1 MIGVAHDPNAKLQST
16 QDATQQAGSAMPEA
30 SASASPPQPDAA
42 AAPTDATTAAALDVA
57 AQATQSQTPTPADQL
72 PHQASSDNLAQQGS
86 ADQLAQQA
94 SSDQLAHQSSSDQ
107 LAQASA
113 DQLAH
118 QPADLHQAQQ
128 AAEQLQAQQS
138 ADQLQQA
145 QQTADQ
151 LHQTQADQLHQ
162 AQPTDQL
169 HQPADLHQAQ
179 SADQLHQGQPADL
192 HQAQADQQHQAQTA
206 DQLHQAQADQL
217 HQVWDPNSAQYQ
229 HYYTGQ
235 YTGADYNVNGV
246 MPLPADHTAYVPGA
260 DDYNGVAATLSN
272 WAEASAAAE
281 QNGGLQSLVPQAT
294 NGNGLNLADPNV
306 GNGEVPGVPVE
317 KPKKLVLACH
327 FCRGRKLKC
336 DGGRPTCGH
345 CAKRSLTCTYDEQVR
360 RRGPGK
366 RTKEMRERA
375 AREAEAAG
383 LGLHPESLAHLT
395 GAADLNAAA
404 LEPPKKPGRKRKSEA
419 TDEGDK
425 KPRMDEDVVA
435 AAAAA
440 AANFTHEHVPHS
452 LEHSLTDGSLIDPA
466 LTGEALDLPPLE
478 PGTLGQV
485 IQQLHNG
492 GAQQQ

>member
-1 MIGVAHDPNAKLQST
+1 
-16 QDATQQAGSAMPEA
+16 MPEA

-42 AAPTDATTAAALDVA
+42 AATAAAPTDATTAAALDVT

-72 PHQASSDNLAQQGS
+72 QPSSDTLTQQGSSDN
-86 ADQLAQQA
+86 LAQQA
-94 SSDQLAHQSSSDQ
+94 SSDQLAHQPSAE
-107 LAQASA
+107 LQASA
-113 DQLAH
+113 DQLA

-151 LHQTQADQLHQ
+151 LHQQPTDQLQATDQLHQ
-162 AQPTDQL
+162 QSTDQL

-192 HQAQADQQHQAQTA
+192 HQAQTDQQHQAQTA

-366 RTKEMRERA
+366 RSKEMRERA

-404 LEPPKKPGRKRKSEA
+404 LGEPPKKPGRKRKSEA
-419 TDEGDK
+419 TDESDK